1 MVFKK
6 EMILERLTRLE
17 ETLGVLRKHQGVH
30 WDNYEKNIELQWIVE
45 RGFIL
50 AAEMVFDIGA
60 HILASEFSIYPDEY
74 EEIVKKLGEKGVL
87 SHDLTDKMK
96 GFAGFR
102 NILVHEYIK
111 IDNRITYQALKEDV
125 SLLQEFLKHIATWI
139 KDKD

>member
-1 MVFKK
+1 MVFRK
-6 EMILERLTRLE
+6 EAVTERLIKLD
-17 ETLGVLRKHQGVH
+17 ETLGILRKYQGVK
-30 WDNYEKNIELQWIVE
+30 WERYEKDIELQWIVE

-74 EEIVKKLGEKGVL
+74 EDIIKKLRAKSVI
-87 SHDLTDKMK
+87 SQDLADGLK

-111 IDNRITYQALKEDV
+111 IDQRIIHRALKEDLN
-125 SLLQEFLKHIATWI
+125 LLTAFMKSISSWI
-139 KDKD
+139 KDKE

>member
-1 MVFKK
+1 MVFRK
-6 EMILERLTRLE
+6 EAVTERLIKLD
-17 ETLGVLRKHQGVH
+17 ETLGILRKHQGVK
-30 WDNYEKNIELQWIVE
+30 WERYEKDIELQWIVE

-74 EEIVKKLGEKGVL
+74 EDIIKKLRAKSVI
-87 SHDLTDKMK
+87 SQDLADGLK

-111 IDNRITYQALKEDV
+111 IDQRIIYRALKEDLN
-125 SLLQEFLKHIATWI
+125 LLTAFMKSISSWI
-139 KDKD
+139 KDKE